1 MGFFFTEQLRTK
13 RSGFFVEHGS
23 IHLLTGDAIEQL
35 RKLPPNSVHC
45 VVTSPPYFGLRDYQT
60 DGQIGLEETPEAYVQ
75 RLVDVFREV
84 KRALHHE
91 GTAWLNLGDSYAG
104 FNGYSGDHRPSN
116 QNSKTGQY
124 GAAAK
129 RRMKTGPNLKTKDL
143 IGIPWMTA
151 FALRADGWYLRRDI
165 IWAKKSYLPENVQD
179 RPTTSHEYIF
189 QLSKSAQYFFDPEP
203 VRNAPTGRVEPMG
216 FGHVPERTDKTYMMD
231 GSVGSNVRSVW
242 SFAPKPFMGEH
253 FASFPPELP
262 QRCILAGTSQ
272 HGVCA
277 RCGAPWRRIV
287 RAGEDDAARQAA
299 AGGDSLGGYS
309 GQARKRFSGAKAQN
323 ASDVKRRILAGMK
336 DRQTAGW
343 QPGCNCDADV
353 VPAVVLDPF
362 SGTGTTAIVAAQLG
376 RHGIGIDLNASYNA
390 MAAKRAERE
399 GLDVTIVP

>member
-1 MGFFFTEQLRTK
+1 MGFFFSQEPLRTK

-84 KRALHHE
+84 KRVLRHD
-91 GTAWLNLGDSYAG
+91 GTVFLNLGDSYAT
-104 FNGYSGDHRPSN
+104 NGGAHTAGSYDGGVGRAMSSGR
-116 QNSKTGQY
+116 Q
-124 GAAAK
+124 
-129 RRMKTGPNLKTKDL
+129 RRAPATLKPKDL

-151 FALRADGWYLRRDI
+151 FALRTDGWYLRRDI
-165 IWAKKSYLPENVQD
+165 VWAKKSYLPENVQD

-189 QLSKSAQYFFDPEP
+189 MLSKSAQYFFDPEP
-203 VRNAPTGRVEPMG
+203 VRNAPTGRMEPMG
-216 FGHVPERTDKTYMMD
+216 FGHVPERTDKTYMMN

-309 GQARKRFSGAKAQN
+309 GQARKRFTGTKAQN

-336 DRQTAGW
+336 DRETARW
-343 QPGCNCDADV
+343 QPGCECHADV

-376 RHGIGIDLNASYNA
+376 RHGIGIDLNPSYNA